1 MSRNSQIDSAA
12 LTGMATS
19 WGAEQDAVSLRELY
33 AAIRPHA
40 VKITGLA
47 LAAGIIAYG
56 ISLLISPTFTARTTI
71 ISPQQQQNSAA
82 AALASLG
89 ALTGLAGG
97 GVIKSPA
104 DQYVA
109 LMQSATVG
117 NRIVDRFK
125 LMDLYNSKFHVDA
138 LNTLGGNVKISAGK
152 KDGLITVEVDDTD
165 PVRAAQIANAYVEEL
180 RQVSNKLALT
190 EAQQRR
196 TFFEQQLRQAKD
208 GLKEAQQRLQETG
221 FDAGA
226 LKSEPK
232 AAAESYARI
241 KAEIAATEVRL
252 GAMRKNL
259 TENAQEVQQLAAAL
273 SGLRGQLSQLERP
286 MLPSSNQDYV
296 SAYREFK
303 YQEALFDIFAK
314 QFELAK
320 MDEARE
326 NTLIQVLDPATPPE
340 RKSKPKRTLIAAA
353 STLLTS
359 LILAAYF
366 AALSILRRA
375 PKGGPHLPAP

>member
-1 MSRNSQIDSAA
+1 MTQAHSAYEGDRDDIA
-12 LTGMATS
+12 LTELA
-19 WGAEQDAVSLRELY
+19 AVV
-33 AAIRPHA
+33 RPHLN
-40 VKITGLA
+40 KIAGLA
-47 LAAGIIAYG
+47 LAVGAIAYG
-56 ISLLISPTFTARTTI
+56 ITLLIAPTFTARTTI

-97 GVIKSPA
+97 GTIKSPA

-109 LMQSATVG
+109 LMQSTTVG

-125 LMDLYNSKFHVDA
+125 LMDLYNSKFRVDA
-138 LNTLGGNVKISAGK
+138 LNTLGGNVKINAGK

-232 AAAESYARI
+232 AAAESYART

-252 GAMRKNL
+252 GALRKNL
-259 TENAQEVQQLAAAL
+259 TENALEVQQLVAAL

-353 STLLTS
+353 SALITS

-366 AALSILRRA
+366 AALGILRRT
-375 PKGGPHLPAP
+375 PKGGPNLPAP